1 MQEMLLSNEQLLEG
15 STALQAVVVLC
26 EGLDKEEYGV
36 IIDRVN
42 NRVQSVVNKLIESLQ
57 EATMTNDVCMC
68 F

>member
-15 STALQAVVVLC
+15 STALQEVVVLC

>member
-15 STALQAVVVLC
+15 STALQEVVVLC

-68 F
+68 S

>member
-15 STALQAVVVLC
+15 STALQEVVVLC

-57 EATMTNDVCMC
+57 EATMTNDVWMC
-68 F
+68 L